1 MHSMAL
7 SPTAL
12 RALLPPPAPE
22 MPGLRTGIEQ
32 LDATLVGGGLPRG
45 RLTEIVGARGS
56 GKTTLLRQIVET
68 TVEQSGWVAYIDATR
83 TLSPRDWAH
92 LGTRE
97 GVWMVRPTDGTRA
110 AWCADVLLRC
120 SAFSLVVV
128 DSAPPLTRAIAVRLT
143 RLARESSAALVVV
156 KDDDHNAV
164 LLSGAVRLRV
174 RRERSAPHRG
184 GGGSNARSVIQAS
197 SPPPPPPTS
206 LPSPWDRRAGERS
219 VRRLS
224 VVVEKGGA
232 HQTVEVR
239 CAIGVARRLCAHPQV
254 PDRRGVAQRAAG
266 GSGSERRA
274 APASIPGD
282 RGASGSGLSATADV
296 LEGRAPS
303 SLVEPGARLLP
314 RKRRCAEP
322 DYGTTQRRVRA

>member
-1 MHSMAL
+1 MSL
-7 SPTAL
+7 SPAAL

-22 MPGLRTGIEQ
+22 MPGLRTGVEE
-32 LDATLVGGGLPRG
+32 LDAALPGGGLPRG
-45 RLTEIVGARGS
+45 RLTEVVGVRGS
-56 GKTTLLRQIVET
+56 GKTTLLRQIVEA

-83 TLSPRDWAH
+83 TLAPRDWAH
-92 LGTRE
+92 LGAHE
-97 GVWMVRPTDGTRA
+97 GVWMVRPTDATRA

-120 SAFSLVVV
+120 SAFSLVVI

-156 KDDDHNAV
+156 KDDDRHAV

-174 RRERSAPHRG
+174 RRERG
-184 GGGSNARSVIQAS
+184 ARSAVHKRGDTGAGARS
-197 SPPPPPPTS
+197 ATPGVPSPPP
-206 LPSPWDRRAGERS
+206 WRDEGRGGERV

-224 VVVEKGGA
+224 VVIEKGGA

-266 GSGSERRA
+266 GSGSEQRA
-274 APASIPGD
+274 TPAPVPVPG
-282 RGASGSGLSATADV
+282 REHIAGT
-296 LEGRAPS
+296 
-303 SLVEPGARLLP
+303 SLTEPGTKLLP

-322 DYGTTQRRVRA
+322 EYGTQRRVHA